1 MKRRIFTIV
10 CLVISFV
17 FWFSDAALHFFI
29 YGEPEFEIIPTD
41 INELWMRSVIVV
53 LLIVFGVL
61 SDSYSRRLV
70 FEEKQSEAINIYN
83 SMLNASHH
91 ILNNLLNQMQIVK
104 LEALKSKEFNQDVIR
119 EYDIAFNDAVELI
132 KKLSA
137 VETITSENIE
147 DSVYPKQAL

>member
-10 CLVISFV
+10 CLVISFT
-17 FWFSDAALHFFI
+17 FWFSDSLLHFYI
-29 YGEPEFEIIPTD
+29 YGEPKFEIIPNDT
-41 INELWMRSVIVV
+41 NELWMRSVIVV

-83 SMLNASHH
+83 SMLTASHH

-132 KKLSA
+132 DKLSS
-137 VETITSENIE
+137 VEKITSKNIE
-147 DSVYPKQAL
+147 DSVYPK